1 MVLTQMLELVRRC
14 GSDAT
19 KCCKLQPVHGGSGV
33 EIGAARVSAV
43 AVFFLACPDCF
54 ALLAAFHSVRREA
67 DVFRAIAFL

>member
-43 AVFFLACPDCF
+43 AFFFGMPGL
-54 ALLAAFHSVRREA
+54 
-67 DVFRAIAFL
+67 FRIAGGFSRCECET

>member
-43 AVFFLACPDCF
+43 AFFFACPDCF